1 MSLKRITLAFALLAL
16 LTVGAL
22 AHDEDTRAMRW
33 TQLRWGHNGLMLDL
47 TSEIVLEATGLDAPT
62 LHDSLMEGATINELI
77 TDNGGEPTETSAAL
91 TAQIREQMAA
101 AAEAQIAA
109 LDEWVND
116 ALHES
121 HADKGRRWRRIRP
134 IPRMHFGENMNGMV
148 LEAAGLD
155 RADLRSA
162 LADGAT
168 IAELIEANDGDVDE
182 VAASLVSQAT
192 DQINEATAAR
202 SERVSEVVDEAMQ
215 RDFSDMFERMKRF
228 RRNPRGFFDLWRGF
242 GMGGDNAK
250 SAQIDE
256 A

>member
-1 MSLKRITLAFALLAL
+1 MSLKRIALAFALLSL
-16 LTVGAL
+16 LTAGAL
-22 AHDEDTRAMRW
+22 AHDADSHSMRW
-33 TQLRWGHNGLMLDL
+33 AQLRWGRNGVMLDL
-47 TSEIVLEATGLDAPT
+47 TSKIVLEATGLDAPT

-77 TDNGGEPTETSAAL
+77 TDNGGEPTETSATL

-101 AAEAQIAA
+101 AAQEQIAA

-116 ALHES
+116 TLHQS

-134 IPRMHFGENMNGMV
+134 VPRMPFGDSMNGMV

-162 LADGAT
+162 LADGST

-182 VAASLVSQAT
+182 VAASLVAHAT
-192 DQINEATAAR
+192 EQINEATATR
-202 SERVSEVVDEAMQ
+202 SERVSEIVDEAMQ

-250 SAQIDE
+250 SAQTQE

>member
-1 MSLKRITLAFALLAL
+1 MPLKRIALAFALLSL
-16 LTVGAL
+16 LTAGAL
-22 AHDEDTRAMRW
+22 AHDEDTHTMRRA
-33 TQLRWGHNGLMLDL
+33 QLRFGQHGVMLDL

-62 LHDSLMEGATINELI
+62 LRDSLMEGATITQLI
-77 TDNGGEPTETSAAL
+77 SDNNGDPTETSAAL
-91 TAQIREQMAA
+91 TAQIRGQIAA
-101 AAEAQIAA
+101 AAQQRIAA

-134 IPRMHFGENMNGMV
+134 IPRMPFGESMNAIV
-148 LEAAGLD
+148 LEATGLD
-155 RADLRSA
+155 RDDMRSA
-162 LADGAT
+162 LADGSA

-182 VAASLVSQAT
+182 VAASLVAHAT
-192 DQINEATAAR
+192 EQINEATATR
-202 SERVSEVVDEAMQ
+202 SERVSEIVDEAMQ

-250 SAQIDE
+250 SAQTQE